1 VDLKISRFKEKWCRN
16 YEELGL
22 IFDWSTATGIFR
34 QSSAQSPPDTDEEA
48 HLMHRMQTEGIHV
61 YDGGVGRRGQPE
73 GYPSLTLVD
82 LGSPH
87 DEDISGPSFVRGR
100 RSGKQSMVEDTRG
113 RGNAPARGIGLGV
126 SMGSSGKGSS
136 GKKSSRET
144 KATVNVSKQ
153 AMYDE
158 MRELAKAIRES
169 IQQQT
174 QQDLSSTQQFNTAKF
189 APPINQAITV
199 LNELQAEI
207 TLDTYVA
214 TSIAL
219 LDEKLQN
226 LFLLWN
232 KEHRLLWLSKVKPL
246 D

>member
-1 VDLKISRFKEKWCRN
+1 VDPKISRFKAKGCHN

-22 IFDWSTATGIFR
+22 IFDRSTATGIFHR
-34 QSSAQSPPDTDEEA
+34 STDEEA

-61 YDGGVGRRGQPE
+61 YDGGIGRRGQPE
-73 GYPSLTLVD
+73 GYPSLTFVD
-82 LGSPH
+82 LGSQH
-87 DEDISGPSFVRGR
+87 DEDIGGPSFVRGR
-100 RSGKQSMVEDTRG
+100 RSGKQPMVEDTRG
-113 RGNAPARGIGLGV
+113 RGNAPACGIGLGV
-126 SMGSSGKGSS
+126 SMGSSGNGSS

-144 KATVNVSKQ
+144 KAMVNVSKQ

-158 MRELAKAIRES
+158 MRELAKARRES

-174 QQDLSSTQQFNTAKF
+174 QQDLSSMQQLSTGKF
-189 APPINQAITV
+189 VPPINQAITV
-199 LNELQAEI
+199 LNELQAKI

-214 TSIAL
+214 ASIAL
-219 LDEKLQN
+219 LDEKLKN
-226 LFLLWN
+226 VFLLWN